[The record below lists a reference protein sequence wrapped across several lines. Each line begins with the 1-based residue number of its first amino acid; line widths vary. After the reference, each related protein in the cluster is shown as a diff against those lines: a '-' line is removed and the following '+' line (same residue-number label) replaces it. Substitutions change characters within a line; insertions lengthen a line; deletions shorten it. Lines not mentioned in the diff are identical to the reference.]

1 MFLLVLIRYKIFN
14 IAWYAQK
21 INLIIFQL
29 PKDRQMMVQEFR
41 MSSELVM
48 SCAQEIDKL
57 CSPSAGDLESEGKT
71 IHCLMKVIMLK
82 FITLKI
88 YFLAWI
94 ACEPLVCM
102 STVKS
107 FYILACPRKRCKEG
121 SWYRLSKCSS
131 WPNQSCWY
139 WRQL

>member
-1 MFLLVLIRYKIFN
+1 MISH
-14 IAWYAQK
+14 
-21 INLIIFQL
+21 
-29 PKDRQMMVQEFR
+29 RQMMVQEFR
-41 MSSELVM
+41 MSPELVM

-94 ACEPLVCM
+94 ACEPLVSVCQ
-102 STVKS
+102 
-107 FYILACPRKRCKEG
+107 
-121 SWYRLSKCSS
+121 LS
-131 WPNQSCWY
+131 N
-139 WRQL
+139 LFTF